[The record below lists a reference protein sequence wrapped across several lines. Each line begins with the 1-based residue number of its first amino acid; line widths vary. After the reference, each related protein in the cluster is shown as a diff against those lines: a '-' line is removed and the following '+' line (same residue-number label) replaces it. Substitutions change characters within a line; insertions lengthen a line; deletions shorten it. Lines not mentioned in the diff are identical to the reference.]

1 MRMAGYSKISATAF
15 MTKQVTIDKNEAKGK
30 PIFEPVSNTDRKIYI
45 PTYINRFRMVG
56 CVDSGSDL
64 TILHYS
70 YYKRIYKN
78 SAKLLKSD
86 ITHITTF
93 CDTALPIKGKIYG
106 LICLAK
112 NHPGIRIPIYIVQD
126 IPNVPAFLLG
136 NNLLKAGLGL
146 IAYSGSI
153 IDPQPEVIFNHPIYY
168 ECSVYY

>member
-15 MTKQVTIDKNEAKGK
+15 MTKQVTIDKNKAKGK
-30 PIFEPVSNTDRKIYI
+30 PILETVPNTDRKIYI

-64 TILHYS
+64 TILHDS

-93 CDTALPIKGKIYG
+93 CDTALPIKGKFSG
-106 LICLAK
+106 LFF
-112 NHPGIRIPIYIVQD
+112 VW
-126 IPNVPAFLLG
+126 
-136 NNLLKAGLGL
+136 LKITQELEFQYTL
-146 IAYSGSI
+146 SK
-153 IDPQPEVIFNHPIYY
+153 IFQMSQHFY
-168 ECSVYY
+168 